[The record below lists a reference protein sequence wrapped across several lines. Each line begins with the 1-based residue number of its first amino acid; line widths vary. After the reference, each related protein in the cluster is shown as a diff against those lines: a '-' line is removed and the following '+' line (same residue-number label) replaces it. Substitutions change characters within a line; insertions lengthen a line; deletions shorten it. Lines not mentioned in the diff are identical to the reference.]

1 MTSPREIDILRW
13 ARSSPFGQNILR
25 SIRYAE
31 GTNLGKDPYT
41 ILFGGGTF
49 NDLSRHPDTVVSTDK
64 YSSAAAGAY
73 QFLPPTWNRVA
84 SALSLKDF
92 GREAQDLGALK
103 LVRDRL
109 LPIGGLAT
117 LEKEGLSPRVAARLA
132 PEWASFPTEKGV
144 SFYGQPVKKLADIQK
159 VYGQQAATPVVT
171 TSTQKPPSTSPGERQ
186 TQSSQETT
194 GNDSSKLAQM
204 MLLQGLMQQKPSI
217 TTQLTQGLLQP
228 PKIAGSFMSMMP
240 QLFS

>member
-1 MTSPREIDILRW
+1 MASPREIDILRR

-25 SIRYAE
+25 SIRYSE
-31 GTNLGKDPYT
+31 GTDLGKDPYKVM
-41 ILFGGGTF
+41 FGGGTF
-49 NDLSRHPDTVVSTDK
+49 NDLSRHPDTVVSTDG

-84 SALSLKDF
+84 SALNLKDF

-186 TQSSQETT
+186 TQSSQGTPRS
-194 GNDSSKLAQM
+194 DSLKFAQM
-204 MLLQGLMQQKPSI
+204 MLLQNLMQPKANI
-217 TTQLTQGLLQP
+217 TTQFMRGFLEPLP
-228 PKIAGSFMSMMP
+228 IAGSFMSIMP
-240 QLFS
+240 SLFQ

>member
-1 MTSPREIDILRW
+1 MASPREINILRR

-31 GTNLGKDPYT
+31 GTNLGKDPYR

-49 NDLSRHPDTVVSTDK
+49 NDLSRHPDTVVSK
-64 YSSAAAGAY
+64 GRYSSAAAGAY
-73 QFLPPTWNRVA
+73 QFLPPTWNMVA
-84 SALSLKDF
+84 SGLNLKDF
-92 GREAQDLGALK
+92 GPEAQDLGALK

-159 VYGQQAATPVVT
+159 VYGQQAVTPVDT
-171 TSTQKPPSTSPGERQ
+171 TSTQQPQ
-186 TQSSQETT
+186 ATQATQATTRDNSSNLT
-194 GNDSSKLAQM
+194 KMM
-204 MLLQGLMQQKPSI
+204 MLGNLFKPRQNPA
-217 TTQLTQGLLQP
+217 TLLTSRFFQP
-228 PKIAGSFMSMMP
+228 LAGNFMPMLMP
-240 QLFS
+240 QLFQ

>member
-1 MTSPREIDILRW
+1 MASPREIDILRR

-31 GTNLGKDPYT
+31 GTDLNKDPYRVM
-41 ILFGGGTF
+41 FGGGTF

-64 YSSAAAGAY
+64 YNSAAAGAY
-73 QFLPPTWNRVA
+73 QFLPTTWNRVA
-84 SALSLKDF
+84 SALNLKDF

-117 LEKEGLSPRVAARLA
+117 LEKEGLSPRVSARLA

-144 SFYGQPVKKLADIQK
+144 SFYGQPVKKLADIQNI
-159 VYGQQAATPVVT
+159 YGQQSATPVTVSQPKDQETVT
-171 TSTQKPPSTSPGERQ
+171 PQRKTTDENELLKAMLFDQMLKRSQASEGPLQVLYKGLSQPSNLFQSLLDQFKPP
-186 TQSSQETT
+186 
-194 GNDSSKLAQM
+194 L
-204 MLLQGLMQQKPSI
+204 
-217 TTQLTQGLLQP
+217 GLLR
-228 PKIAGSFMSMMP
+228 
-240 QLFS
+240 

>member
-1 MTSPREIDILRW
+1 MASPREIDILRR
-13 ARSSPFGQNILR
+13 ARSSPYGQNILR
-25 SIRYAE
+25 SIRYSE
-31 GTNLGKDPYT
+31 GTDLGKDPYKVM
-41 ILFGGGTF
+41 FGGGTF
-49 NDLSRHPDTVVSTDK
+49 TDLSRHPDTVVSTDR
-64 YSSAAAGAY
+64 YDSAAAGAY
-73 QFLPPTWNRVA
+73 QFLPTTWNRVA
-84 SALSLKDF
+84 SALNLKDF

-117 LEKEGLSPRVAARLA
+117 LEKEGLSPRVSARLA

-159 VYGQQAATPVVT
+159 VYGQQATAPITNPKAETSVT
-171 TSTQKPPSTSPGERQ
+171 QQ
-186 TQSSQETT
+186 TQPVQETT

-204 MLLQGLMQQKPSI
+204 MLFQGLMQQKPSI
-217 TTQLTQGLLQP
+217 TTQIMQGLLQP

>member
-1 MTSPREIDILRW
+1 MASPREIDILRR
-13 ARSSPFGQNILR
+13 ARSSPYGQNILR
-25 SIRYAE
+25 SIRYSE
-31 GTNLGKDPYT
+31 GTDLGKDPYKVM
-41 ILFGGGTF
+41 FGGGTF
-49 NDLSRHPDTVVSTDK
+49 TDLSRHPDTVVSTDR
-64 YSSAAAGAY
+64 YDSAAAGAY
-73 QFLPPTWNRVA
+73 QFLPTTWNRVA
-84 SALSLKDF
+84 SALNLKDF

-117 LEKEGLSPRVAARLA
+117 LEKEGLSPRVSARLA

-159 VYGQQAATPVVT
+159 VYGQQATAPTTNPKAETSVT
-171 TSTQKPPSTSPGERQ
+171 QQAQPI
-186 TQSSQETT
+186 QETPRS
-194 GNDSSKLAQM
+194 DSSKLAQM
-204 MLLQGLMQQKPSI
+204 MLFQGLMQQKPSI
-217 TTQLTQGLLQP
+217 TTQIMQGLLQP